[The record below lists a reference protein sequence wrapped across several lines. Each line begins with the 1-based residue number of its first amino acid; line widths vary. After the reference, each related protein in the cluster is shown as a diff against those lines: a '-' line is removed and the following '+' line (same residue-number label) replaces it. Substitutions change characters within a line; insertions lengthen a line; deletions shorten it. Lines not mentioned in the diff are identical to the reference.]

1 MCLQGEVV
9 QLDIQKAC
17 LPRVNTAGFENA
29 GFLLRIPLNLVLSIN
44 CQGILTAQGTESECM
59 SVKSLHERK

>member
-17 LPRVNTAGFENA
+17 LPWVNTVGFENA
-29 GFLLRIPLNLVLSIN
+29 GFILRIPLNFVLSIN
-44 CQGILTAQGTESECM
+44 CHGILTAQGTESECM